1 MRAPDIRRKTRS
13 VRSFP
18 SPSLCLLSCVA
29 LLGAACSSAAASA
42 PDSGIVLSDDAGAD
56 PGDGGAVPVEKPRT
70 DGGFVV
76 GDGGVVVPDDTFAT
90 KVVSYTK
97 GACGG
102 FGASFLPSI
111 VLGPPAGAGDQAG
124 SLDVVSLGN
133 GGEIV
138 LSVEPNAIVDGP
150 GSDFVVFENAFF
162 AGGDRSLPFVDLGEV
177 SVSNDGVTWVTFP
190 CTAIA
195 APYGSCAGWSPV
207 YSAPDNGI
215 SPLEDRAGGDRFD
228 LATIGVPRAKLV
240 RIRDKGT
247 KACSPGLTSNGFDL
261 DALAVLHGA
270 H

>member
-1 MRAPDIRRKTRS
+1 MFFACVLFASALS
-13 VRSFP
+13 VE
-18 SPSLCLLSCVA
+18 
-29 LLGAACSSAAASA
+29 ACSSTAASA
-42 PDSGIVLSDDAGAD
+42 PDSGIVLSDDAGTSA
-56 PGDGGAVPVEKPRT
+56 GDGGAVPVEKPRT
-70 DGGFVV
+70 DAGFVV
-76 GDGGVVVPDDTFAT
+76 GDGGVVIPDDTFAT

-102 FGASFLPSI
+102 FGASFLPTI

-138 LSVEPNAIVDGP
+138 VSVEPNAIVDGP
-150 GSDFVVFENAFF
+150 GDDFVVFENAFF
-162 AGGDRSLPFVDLGEV
+162 AGGDRALPFVDLGEV
-177 SVSNDGVTWVTFP
+177 SVSDDGVTWTTFP
-190 CTAIA
+190 CTATA
-195 APYGSCAGWSPV
+195 APYGTCAGWNPV

-215 SPLEDRAGGDRFD
+215 SPLEERAGGDRFD
-228 LATIGVPRAKLV
+228 LSTIGVTRAKMV

-247 KACSPGLTSNGFDL
+247 KTCSPGLTSNGFDL